1 LGNGKKPYPAVYYA
15 TSSERLARNVQS
27 LLLRLSI
34 NARLKLVKQGIKGR
48 NQYHVIVSGRDD
60 LLNFISQVGSLG
72 YRRQIKL
79 ALISTH
85 LAARK
90 GNTNRDIIPRA
101 AWRLLAVPAMQQAH
115 LTTRQMQ
122 AGLNTHYCGTQL
134 YKNNISRS
142 RTALLAKT
150 VISKEL
156 ASLATSDIYWDVV
169 TSIEPGGIEEVFD
182 LTVSETHNFIAGDI
196 IVHNS
201 IEQDSDV
208 VAFLYREEYY
218 NPQSDRKNIMEVQIK
233 KHRNGPTQNI
243 ELYFNR
249 EKQHISSVDT
259 THSDSEAA

>member
-1 LGNGKKPYPAVYYA
+1 
-15 TSSERLARNVQS
+15 
-27 LLLRLSI
+27 
-34 NARLKLVKQGIKGR
+34 
-48 NQYHVIVSGRDD
+48 
-60 LLNFISQVGSLG
+60 
-72 YRRQIKL
+72 
-79 ALISTH
+79 
-85 LAARK
+85 
-90 GNTNRDIIPRA
+90 
-101 AWRLLAVPAMQQAH
+101 MQQAH